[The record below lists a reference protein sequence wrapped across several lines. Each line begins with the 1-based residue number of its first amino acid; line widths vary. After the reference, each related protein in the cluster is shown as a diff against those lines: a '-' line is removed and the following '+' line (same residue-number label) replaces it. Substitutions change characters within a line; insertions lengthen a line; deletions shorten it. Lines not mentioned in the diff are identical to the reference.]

1 MKNSLVEKI
10 YSKKSINR
18 IKRKTEQLGIY
29 NTIDPITFINTRL
42 IISLIIFFLSLYL
55 SGFGYIYAPI
65 LTVLF
70 YFLFEYF
77 VLDYRIK
84 KRISK
89 LDYEALFF
97 FEVLTLSL
105 ESGRNLKGALEL
117 TCKNIDSE
125 ISDEFSETLR
135 ETEFGKTLNEA
146 LNAMK
151 KRMPSDTINNVILNI
166 TQSNMFGNSI
176 IDTLYRQV
184 DFLRD
189 KKVLEVKSVIAKM
202 PIKISVTSV
211 LFFVPIIILLILTP
225 VILNMM

>member
-1 MKNSLVEKI
+1 MRNSLIEKI
-10 YSKKSINR
+10 YTKKSINR
-18 IKRKTEQLGIY
+18 IKRKVDLLGIY
-29 NTIDPITFINTRL
+29 NKINPIEFMNIRL
-42 IISLIIFFLSLYL
+42 IISIVIFFLTLYL
-55 SGFGYIYAPI
+55 SNYGYIYAPI

-70 YFLFEYF
+70 YIFFEYF
-77 VLDYRIK
+77 ILDYRIK
-84 KRISK
+84 KRGSK

-105 ESGRNLKGALEL
+105 EAGRDLKGALEL

-125 ISDEFSETLR
+125 ISDEFSETSR

>member
-1 MKNSLVEKI
+1 
-10 YSKKSINR
+10 
-18 IKRKTEQLGIY
+18 
-29 NTIDPITFINTRL
+29 
-42 IISLIIFFLSLYL
+42 
-55 SGFGYIYAPI
+55 
-65 LTVLF
+65 
-70 YFLFEYF
+70 
-77 VLDYRIK
+77 
-84 KRISK
+84 
-89 LDYEALFF
+89 
-97 FEVLTLSL
+97 
-105 ESGRNLKGALEL
+105 
-117 TCKNIDSE
+117 
-125 ISDEFSETLR
+125 
-135 ETEFGKTLNEA
+135 
-146 LNAMK
+146 MK